1 MKILCVLMTFN
12 VSNQIRFSSNDFIK
26 SMYSSLPFLE
36 EVNCVLCLVIGQ
48 STGTKEREQGAE
60 V

>member
-48 STGTKEREQGAE
+48 STGRKEREQGAE